1 MIVTSVCVC
10 ESSLYCNE
18 KITFASHFVV
28 CDVSDLSFSF
38 SVRAMRALL

>member
-1 MIVTSVCVC
+1 VNLVCIAMK
-10 ESSLYCNE
+10 

>member
-1 MIVTSVCVC
+1 MMVTSVSVC

-18 KITFASHFVV
+18 KFTFASHFVL

-38 SVRAMRALL
+38 SVQAMRALL